1 MSHEPGIY
9 RPQLSP
15 DGHFTIVRND
25 WIRNSG
31 LNPNANYLL
40 IYLVS
45 HEVGYEIKFDQ
56 ISRETKLGVR
66 AIRTAMQELKNAGWL
81 KAERS
86 QKSNGQLGAY
96 RYEITEPTTVRLST
110 VADSTVADSTVAQR
124 TVIKNTNTKENKALE
139 NKAGEQAHLLFKEFW
154 KEYPRKLDKGKA
166 ERAFRSALTRAT
178 FEDILA
184 GVIQYA
190 NDPNRNPDFTKYPT
204 TWLNADSWENG
215 PLPYDK
221 RAHKQNEEEE
231 NKRRL
236 EEYMKRQTEMGN

>member
-190 NDPNRNPDFTKYPT
+190 NDPNRNPDFTKYPA

-221 RAHKQNEEEE
+221 RAQKQNEEQE
-231 NKRRL
+231 NKRQL
-236 EEYMKRQTEMGN
+236 EEYIKRQTEMGN

>member
-124 TVIKNTNTKENKALE
+124 TVIKKTNNTEDKALE
-139 NKAGEQAHLLFKEFW
+139 NKVKEQAHLLFKEFW

-184 GVIQYA
+184 GVIQSA
-190 NDPNRNPDFTKYPT
+190 NDPNRNPDFTKYPA

-221 RAHKQNEEEE
+221 RAQKHNEEQQ
-231 NKRRL
+231 NKRQL
-236 EEYMKRQTEMGN
+236 EEYIKRQTEMGN